1 MPPNAGSPVRFPP
14 EVVFGVNPIS
24 KEGDVL
30 QMLSVLGALAIL
42 GAYAASQFGFV
53 DPSRLSYQVAN
64 FLGSAVLTLVA
75 VIAWQPG
82 FILLEG
88 AWALM
93 SLWGIATIL
102 RGGSTSPSAH

>member
-1 MPPNAGSPVRFPP
+1 M
-14 EVVFGVNPIS
+14 
-24 KEGDVL
+24 L
-30 QMLSVLGALAIL
+30 QMISVLGALAIL

-64 FLGSAVLTLVA
+64 FVGSAVLTVVA

-88 AWALM
+88 AWALV
-93 SLWGIATIL
+93 SLWGIASIL
-102 RGGSTSPSAH
+102 RGGSTSPSTR

>member
-1 MPPNAGSPVRFPP
+1 
-14 EVVFGVNPIS
+14 
-24 KEGDVL
+24 VL
-30 QMLSVLGALAIL
+30 QMISVLGALAIL

-64 FLGSAVLTLVA
+64 FVGSAVLTVVA

-88 AWALM
+88 TWALV
-93 SLWGIATIL
+93 SLWGIASIL
-102 RGGSTSPSAH
+102 RGGSTSLSTR

>member
-1 MPPNAGSPVRFPP
+1 M
-14 EVVFGVNPIS
+14 I
-24 KEGDVL
+24 
-30 QMLSVLGALAIL
+30 SVLGALAIL

-64 FLGSAVLTLVA
+64 FVGSAVLTVVA

-88 AWALM
+88 AWALV
-93 SLWGIATIL
+93 SLWGIASIL
-102 RGGSTSPSAH
+102 RGGSTSLSTR